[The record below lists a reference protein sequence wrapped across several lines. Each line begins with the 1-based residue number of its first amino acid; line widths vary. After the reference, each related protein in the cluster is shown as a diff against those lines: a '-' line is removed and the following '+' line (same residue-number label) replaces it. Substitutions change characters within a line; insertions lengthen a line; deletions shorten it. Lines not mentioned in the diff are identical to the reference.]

1 MQALELVFTT
11 AVTMSQGKAEV
22 DQIWTKVCQIWANV
36 RQKSAHLA
44 TCGPKNPGVPLQVL
58 ACTSPRSSAARP
70 AAASAPRAA
79 ARPARRGTA
88 PPPPYRGA
96 GALGRTLR
104 YLIDVPA
111 HAHVCRAPACMGRTA
126 EANRQRNR
134 GLGLHMRAVAAGN
147 GATWSAAD
155 VPNSRRTPPRSDPI
169 PRK

>member
-1 MQALELVFTT
+1 MNLFLQRRSLCPKERRKWIKYGPKFAKSGPTCAKSLH
-11 AVTMSQGKAEV
+11 
-22 DQIWTKVCQIWANV
+22 IWPHVGQKTQECHCRCLLARRRAHQLRV
-36 RQKSAHLA
+36 RQ
-44 TCGPKNPGVPLQVL
+44 PRPRRVP
-58 ACTSPRSSAARP
+58 PP
-70 AAASAPRAA
+70 DPRAA
-79 ARPARRGTA
+79 VQR
-88 PPPPYRGA
+88 PPPLPYRGA